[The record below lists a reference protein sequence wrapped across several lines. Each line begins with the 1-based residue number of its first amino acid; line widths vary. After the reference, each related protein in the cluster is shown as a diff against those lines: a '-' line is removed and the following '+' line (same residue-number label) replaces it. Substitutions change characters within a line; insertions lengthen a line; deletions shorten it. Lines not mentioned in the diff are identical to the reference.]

1 MPSIKLAARGTG
13 DVRRLEY
20 TKQMPD
26 KQACH
31 NPILLT
37 NAGIDLYLV
46 KRGSVLA
53 AYFSSPTVSWN
64 NVMLCLCGHA
74 VCGLSGADG
83 FFRAEYP
90 RGIACEV
97 ADSER

>member
-37 NAGIDLYLV
+37 NVGIALYLV
-46 KRGSVLA
+46 KTR
-53 AYFSSPTVSWN
+53 
-64 NVMLCLCGHA
+64 
-74 VCGLSGADG
+74 VCSRRI
-83 FFRAEYP
+83 FFESN
-90 RGIACEV
+90 CFVE
-97 ADSER
+97 